1 MSSKEIKA
9 EVLPGTRRLIDGIER
24 VYYDGYWVM
33 TYPVPE
39 DTLTQKT
46 ALIEALTRRLFNHT
60 EYGLDVPGHRL
71 EEAMAAYQAETDP
84 ARKRVK
90 GAMYAGAMFNR
101 ATDIFRHL
109 VELQRSGVEIR
120 SSGDLMRECGRCLQ
134 TAYELCRLV
143 LHRSGEEG
151 IDELWGEPFRAF
163 SVPLDEFYEAR
174 YIKIAQSMRDIDRIA
189 DAMIEALG
197 QTAMFSGIGPLV
209 RRYAAA
215 ARVKAESLRTDKNAF
230 DVWAEFVTTSECLM
244 AYSPKLGQ
252 QAAALDL
259 LHAENARRLMLT
271 GRDLI
276 FSIARARVSMPK
288 STAEYVLRCQR
299 FAASRASLQSGV
311 DAGGAALSV
320 EAFSRALIS

>member
-1 MSSKEIKA
+1 MSSRKIKA
-9 EVLPGTRRLIDGIER
+9 AVVPGTRRLIDGIER

-39 DTLTQKT
+39 DTLAQKT

-109 VELQRSGVEIR
+109 VELQRLGVEIR

-163 SVPLDEFYEAR
+163 SIPLDEFYEAR

-189 DAMIEALG
+189 DALIEALG
-197 QTAMFSGIGPLV
+197 HTAMFPGIAPLL
-209 RRYAAA
+209 RRFAAA
-215 ARVKAESLRTDKNAF
+215 ARIKAESLRTDKNAF
-230 DVWAEFVTTSECLM
+230 DVWAEFVTTSERLL
-244 AYSPKLGQ
+244 AYAPKLGR

-259 LHAENARRLMLT
+259 LQAENARRLVVG

-288 STAEYVLRCQR
+288 STADYVTRCQR
-299 FAASRASLQSGV
+299 FAASRASLQSEV
-311 DAGGAALSV
+311 DAGGSALSV

>member
-1 MSSKEIKA
+1 MSSKKIKA
-9 EVLPGTRRLIDGIER
+9 EVVPGTRRLIDGIER

-46 ALIEALTRRLFNHT
+46 VLIEALTRRLFNHT

-71 EEAMAAYQAETDP
+71 EEAMAAYEAETDP

-109 VELQRSGVEIR
+109 VALQRSGVEIR

-163 SVPLDEFYEAR
+163 SIPLDEFFETR

-189 DAMIEALG
+189 DALIEALG
-197 QTAMFSGIGPLV
+197 HTAMFPGIAPLV
-209 RRYAAA
+209 RRFAAA
-215 ARVKAESLRTDKNAF
+215 ARVKAESLRTDKSAF
-230 DVWAEFVTTSECLM
+230 DVWAEFVTNSERLL
-244 AYSPKLGQ
+244 AYAPELGRQ
-252 QAAALDL
+252 PAAVDL
-259 LHAENARRLMLT
+259 LQAENARRLVVG

-288 STAEYVLRCQR
+288 STAEYVARCQR
-299 FAASRASLQSGV
+299 FAESRALIQSEV
-311 DAGGAALSV
+311 DAGGSRSSA

>member
-1 MSSKEIKA
+1 MSNKKTKA
-9 EVLPGTRRLIDGIER
+9 AVVPGTRRLIDGIER

-39 DTLTQKT
+39 DTLAQKT
-46 ALIEALTRRLFNHT
+46 VLIEALTRRLFNHT

-71 EEAMAAYQAETDP
+71 EEAMAAYESETDP

-163 SVPLDEFYEAR
+163 SVPLDEFFEAR

-189 DAMIEALG
+189 DALIEALG
-197 QTAMFSGIGPLV
+197 PTAMFPGIAPLV
-209 RRYAAA
+209 HRYAAA

-230 DVWAEFVTTSECLM
+230 DVWAEFVTTSERLS
-244 AYSPKLGQ
+244 AYSPKLGR

-259 LHAENARRLMLT
+259 LQAENARRLVVS

-299 FAASRASLQSGV
+299 FAASRASLQSEV
-311 DAGGAALSV
+311 DTGGAALSV